1 MANRIDT
8 VVIGAG
14 PGGYVAAIRAAQLG
28 QSVTI
33 IEAEQIGGVCLNV
46 GCIPSKA
53 LITAGHRYQEAQQS
67 DFLGVRTK
75 EVELDFAKMQQWKD
89 QKVVKALTS
98 GIAMLLKK
106 NRVKII
112 EGRAQFTSPTTLDIQ
127 TAKGSETM
135 TFTQAIIATGSSP
148 IEINGFPFRNRVVDS
163 TGGLNLKELPK
174 KLIVVGGG
182 YIGCE
187 LAGAY
192 ANLGTEVTI
201 VEGSGSIL
209 PNFEADIQ
217 ELVLK
222 QFKKKGVKV
231 YVNAKAKQAT
241 AGKDRVTA
249 EIELSDNKI
258 RKLASDYVMVT
269 VGRRP
274 NTSALG
280 LEKAGI
286 KTNQRGLIPVDA
298 QYRTVQKQIFA
309 IGDVVEGP
317 ALAHKASYEG
327 KVAAEVIA
335 GKNVVKDYRVIP
347 AICFTDPEVAAVG
360 YTVKEAEAAGKQA
373 KTAMFPMQ
381 ANGRALS
388 LNAAGGF
395 VRIVYEEGSELIL
408 GAQIVGVNASDLI
421 AELTLAIES
430 YLTLEDIA
438 LTIHG
443 HPTLSET
450 IMDACEVGLGLPI
463 HM

>member
-1 MANRIDT
+1 MANKFDT

-89 QKVVKALTS
+89 QKVVKPLTS

-201 VEGSGSIL
+201 VEGSSSIL

-258 RKLASDYVMVT
+258 RKLAADYIMVT

-286 KTNQRGLIPVDA
+286 KTDQRGLIPVDA

-335 GKNVVKDYRVIP
+335 GKNVVKDYQVIP

-388 LNAAGGF
+388 LNATGGF